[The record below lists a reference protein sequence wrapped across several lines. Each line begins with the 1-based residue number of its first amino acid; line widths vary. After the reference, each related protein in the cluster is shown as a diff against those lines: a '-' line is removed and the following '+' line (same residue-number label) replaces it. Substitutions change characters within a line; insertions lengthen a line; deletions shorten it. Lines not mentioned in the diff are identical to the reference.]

1 MRSDLWQK
9 GIAVGMTLS
18 LVLLIIAIFTPSFPA
33 VKLSPGIP
41 DKTSVV
47 VETTIIFKNVNLT
60 IRADEA
66 IPIDYL
72 MFVIYTSTHI
82 KVANVTFDLD
92 GTILY
97 QNPSQFTVIKLTNTS
112 NLPYNPSWGFGIDE
126 ETNQTTTYDYGYG
139 YGPSGSVDLSILYN
153 ITYKTHTY
161 GTFYAKLFVN
171 STNYTYISADSI
183 LFTVTQPYIPP
194 PPGGGGG
201 DVPLNDP
208 PIADAGGPYK
218 GNINV
223 PITFDGSNS
232 TDDVGVTGYHWDWE
246 NDGIWDTNWSTSA
259 YASHAYNAI
268 GVYTVRLQVKD
279 EENLTDTATSIV
291 TINGNN
297 ISAPVA
303 IADGPYKGLTYQT
316 IKFDGSE
323 SYGINA
329 NIVNYTWVFGDGT
342 SGYGQSPVHVYETA
356 GTFLVVLTVTDSNNL
371 QSLDSTTA
379 KILLDANRNNIS
391 DIMEETIGT
400 PITEADIELISIN
413 DNLYYLVDID
423 HDGTFDVLYN
433 PTTNTKSILGEQDGK
448 PLIDIDGDGIW
459 DFVYDPALGTIS
471 PYEAPD
477 EEPLML
483 PLICVVVI
491 VISVIV
497 VILIFWLYKTGRI

>member
-1 MRSDLWQK
+1 
-9 GIAVGMTLS
+9 
-18 LVLLIIAIFTPSFPA
+18 
-33 VKLSPGIP
+33 
-41 DKTSVV
+41 TSVV
-47 VETTIIFKNVNLT
+47 VETTIIFKDVTLT
-60 IRADEA
+60 IRAYEA

-72 MFVIYTSTHI
+72 MFVIYTSTGTP
-82 KVANVTFDLD
+82 VANVTFDLD

-112 NLPYNPSWGFGIDE
+112 NLPYNSSWGYGIDE
-126 ETNQTTTYDYGYG
+126 EKNNITTYYDYGYG
-139 YGPSGSVDLSILYN
+139 YGPSGSVDLSILYD
-153 ITYKTHTY
+153 ITYKTHTS

-171 STNYTYISADSI
+171 STSYTYISAESI

-194 PPGGGGG
+194 PPPGGG
-201 DVPLNDP
+201 DVPSNDP

-218 GNINV
+218 GNMNV

-232 TDDVGVTGYHWDWE
+232 TDDVGVAGYRWDWE

-342 SGYGQSPVHVYETA
+342 SGYGQSPVHVYETS

-471 PYEAPD
+471 PYEPPD